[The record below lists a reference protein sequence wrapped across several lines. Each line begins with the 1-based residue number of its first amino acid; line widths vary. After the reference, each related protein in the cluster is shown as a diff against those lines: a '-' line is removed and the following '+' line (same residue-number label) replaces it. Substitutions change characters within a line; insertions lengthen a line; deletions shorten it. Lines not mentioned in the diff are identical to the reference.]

1 VLPIVDVS
9 PFLSPRVTD
18 VAALSRAAAT
28 LRAACE
34 DSGFFY
40 ATGHGV
46 PAELMARLDRVT
58 RAFFA
63 LPEAVKREVAMERGG
78 RAWRGWFP
86 VGGELTSGRP
96 DRKEGLYFGAELPPT
111 DPRPLHGPNLF
122 PAAVPAMR
130 DTVLAWMA
138 AMETLGHAVMRGIAA
153 SLALPEEHFASGLT
167 ERPLGLFRIFHYPA
181 DVAGD
186 PAEWGVGEHTDYGLL
201 TLLLQDD
208 CGGLEV
214 KTSRGWVAAPPV
226 PGTFVCNLGDMLD
239 RLTGGRY
246 RSTPHRVR
254 NVSGRSRFS
263 WPFFFDPTWEAAVE
277 PLPFA
282 RVRPADV
289 DAAERWDR
297 ASVHTLRGTYGEYLL
312 SKVARVFPELG
323 RDVLPPPS

>member
-1 VLPIVDVS
+1 MLPIVDVS

-18 VAALSRAAAT
+18 EAAHARAASM
-28 LRAACE
+28 LREACE

-40 ATGHGV
+40 AAAHGV
-46 PAELMARLDRVT
+46 PAELTGRLDAVT

-63 LPEAVKREVAMERGG
+63 LPAARKGEISMERGG

-96 DRKEGLYFGAELPPT
+96 DRKEGLYFGAELPAS

-122 PAAVPAMR
+122 PADVPAMR

-138 AMETLGHAVMRGIAA
+138 AMEQLGQAIMRGLAS
-153 SLALPEEHFASGLT
+153 SLALSDEHFARGLT
-167 ERPLGLFRIFHYPA
+167 ASPLGLFRIFHYPA
-181 DVAGD
+181 DDARD
-186 PAEWGVGEHTDYGLL
+186 PEEWGVGEHTDYGLL

-214 KTSRGWVAAPPV
+214 KTARGWVSAPHV

-263 WPFFFDPTWEAAVE
+263 WPFFFDPSWDAAVA

-282 RVRPADV
+282 RVRPAAV

-297 ASVHTLRGTYGEYLL
+297 ASVHTLSGTYGEYLM
-312 SKVARVFPELG
+312 SKVARVFPDLG
-323 RDVLPPPS
+323 REVLPP